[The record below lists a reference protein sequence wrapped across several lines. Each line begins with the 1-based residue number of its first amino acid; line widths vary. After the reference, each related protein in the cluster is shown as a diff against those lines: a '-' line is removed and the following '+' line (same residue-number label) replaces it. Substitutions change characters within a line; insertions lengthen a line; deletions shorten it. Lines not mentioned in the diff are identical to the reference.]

1 MYKRQAPNN
10 FSYYWNNPDETE
22 KAIHDGW
29 FKTGDLAIKDNAG
42 LYWFTDRLK
51 HVIISGGENIYPAEL
66 ERVLNNAAEVKECAV
81 VGRHDAKWG
90 EIPIAIVVL
99 NDASKKPGDI
109 LNIFKDKVASFKR
122 PKEILLLNE
131 LPRNAMGKVQVEH
144 LKKLSSS
151 L

>member
-1 MYKRQAPNN
+1 M
-10 FSYYWNNPDETE
+10 
-22 KAIHDGW
+22 
-29 FKTGDLAIKDNAG
+29 
-42 LYWFTDRLK
+42 
-51 HVIISGGENIYPAEL
+51 
-66 ERVLNNAAEVKECAV
+66 
-81 VGRHDAKWG
+81 
-90 EIPIAIVVL
+90 L

-109 LNIFKDKVASFKR
+109 LNILKDKVASFKR

>member
-1 MYKRQAPNN
+1 M
-10 FSYYWNNPDETE
+10 
-22 KAIHDGW
+22 
-29 FKTGDLAIKDNAG
+29 
-42 LYWFTDRLK
+42 K